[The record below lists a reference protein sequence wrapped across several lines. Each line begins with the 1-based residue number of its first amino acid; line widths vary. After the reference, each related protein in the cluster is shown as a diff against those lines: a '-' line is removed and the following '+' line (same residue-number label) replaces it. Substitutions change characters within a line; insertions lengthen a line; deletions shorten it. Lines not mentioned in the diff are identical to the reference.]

1 MEEQQEQVA
10 GFLRQEEM
18 NELIAQEQDP
28 ITADLMSQAAYVL
41 VMTVGSQKTRPVA
54 DFDLR
59 YFMEIIRDFVSD
71 HEILKSTLE
80 GNLRRESW
88 LPDDSNDDVPSGSSS
103 E

>member
-1 MEEQQEQVA
+1 MEEQQEHVA
-10 GFLRQEEM
+10 GFLRQKEM
-18 NELIAQEQDP
+18 NDLIAQEQDP

-41 VMTVGSQKTRPVA
+41 VMTVGCQKTRPIA

-59 YFMEIIRDFVSD
+59 FFMEIIRDFVSD
-71 HEILKSTLE
+71 HEILKSSLE

-88 LPDDSNDDVPSGSSS
+88 LPDDYDDNVPSGPGS